1 MGRRWA
7 RPRPLGVVLGSAVML
22 AATSSPYAQAAWT
35 HPGRAREA
43 HVIFRIGSPRINESS
58 SLVVSTAH
66 PRLVYTANDS
76 GDGPFVY
83 VLDLHGRLVGTTTL
97 AGVDPVDVEA
107 MSGGSDGSLVVA
119 DIGDNHAVRGSV
131 QIYRIPQP
139 KAGDFTVAPEKV
151 TLTYPDGPHNAES
164 VLYDARTGRVFVV
177 SKEVDAHVYA
187 TRPDVFSSPTATL
200 TRVTGA
206 PTIATDATFLPGD
219 RAVIVRTYD
228 NAVVYRFPSWQMQ
241 TSFTLPIEQQGES
254 ISAVPG
260 QASVW
265 VGSEGVDSPVWDV
278 PLDKVAAAL
287 VQRPGRAARP
297 PHMPQT
303 TSRPPRAGATPRGE
317 HAPTATAQNHELSGW
332 AGGTGRRGAGR
343 GGCRCVD
350 SPSSSPAATPCRA
363 LASRCRTAMSVQ
375 GPE

>member
-1 MGRRWA
+1 MGQRWA
-7 RPRPLGVVLGSAVML
+7 RLRPWGVVLGAAVLVSAASWSYAR
-22 AATSSPYAQAAWT
+22 AAPTYLSATRQP
-35 HPGRAREA
+35 
-43 HVIFRIGSPRINESS
+43 HVIFRIHSARINESS

-83 VLDLHGRLVGTTTL
+83 VLDHHGRLVGTTTL

-107 MSGGSDGSLVVA
+107 MSSGSDGSLVVA

-139 KAGDFTVAPEKV
+139 KAGDFTVTPEKV

-187 TRPDVFSSPTATL
+187 TGPDVFSAPTAAL
-200 TRVTGA
+200 TRVAAA
-206 PTIATDATFLPGD
+206 PTIATDAAFLPGA
-219 RAVIVRTYD
+219 RAVVVRTYY
-228 NAVVYRFPSWQMQ
+228 NAVVYRYPSWHVQ
-241 TSFTLPIEQQGES
+241 TSFTLPTEQQGES

-260 QASVW
+260 QTSVW

-278 PLDKVAAAL
+278 PLDKAAAAL
-287 VQRPGRAARP
+287 VEKTGQAPRVPHTAPATSPTP
-297 PHMPQT
+297 PTAVHQ
-303 TSRPPRAGATPRGE
+303 GE
-317 HAPTATAQNHELSGW
+317 HGPKTTAQDHGPSGW
-332 AGGTGRRGAGR
+332 VVALGGVGTAVLVVVVAAVSTRRR
-343 GGCRCVD
+343 SRRP
-350 SPSSSPAATPCRA
+350 SPPAEPSPPAAGVP
-363 LASRCRTAMSVQ
+363 
-375 GPE
+375 